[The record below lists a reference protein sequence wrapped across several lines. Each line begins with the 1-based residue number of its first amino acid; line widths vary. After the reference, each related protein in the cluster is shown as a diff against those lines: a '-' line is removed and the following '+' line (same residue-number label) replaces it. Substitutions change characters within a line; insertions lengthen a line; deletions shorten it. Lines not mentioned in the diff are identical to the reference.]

1 MKSNKAVGAAPVLLQ
16 SGKALTVYY
25 DGACPV
31 CSREIA
37 LYRRQLG
44 ADQCVWVDAS
54 SCPEAD
60 LGNGLSRA
68 SALARFHVRRAD
80 GELVDGMRGFAA
92 LWRALP
98 RFAWAGRIASFG
110 PIPLLLDAAYRVFLW
125 VRPAWQMLR
134 TVPTQPGVIRG
145 PERESDPKRTDPSGQ
160 AP

>member
-1 MKSNKAVGAAPVLLQ
+1 MKLNKADGDTSVSLR

-54 SCPEAD
+54 SCPEAE

-92 LWRALP
+92 LWRSLP
-98 RFAWAGRIASFG
+98 RFAWAGRLASVG
-110 PIPLLLDAAYRVFLW
+110 PIPLLLDAAYSVFLR
-125 VRPAWQMLR
+125 VRPAWQLLR
-134 TVPTQPGVIRG
+134 TVTPQPGVIRG
-145 PERESDPKRTDPSGQ
+145 PERKPDPKRTDPSGQ
-160 AP
+160 TP

>member
-1 MKSNKAVGAAPVLLQ
+1 MKLNKAVGAAPVSPQ
-16 SGKALTVYY
+16 PGKALTVYY

-44 ADQCVWVDAS
+44 AEQCVWVDAS

-80 GELVDGMRGFAA
+80 GELVNGVRGFGA
-92 LWRALP
+92 LWRSLP
-98 RFAWAGRIASFG
+98 RFAWAGRIVSFG
-110 PIPLLLDAAYRVFLW
+110 PFLLLLDAAYRVFLS

-134 TVPTQPGVIRG
+134 TVPTQSGVIRG
-145 PERESDPKRTDPSGQ
+145 PERKPDPKRTDPSGQ
-160 AP
+160 AS

>member
-1 MKSNKAVGAAPVLLQ
+1 MKLNKTDGAVSVSLQ
-16 SGKALTVYY
+16 PGKALTVYY

-31 CSREIA
+31 CSQEIA
-37 LYRRQLG
+37 LYRRQSG

-68 SALARFHVRRAD
+68 GALARFHVRRAD
-80 GELVDGMRGFAA
+80 GELVNGMRGFAA
-92 LWRALP
+92 LWRSLP
-98 RFAWAGRIASFG
+98 RFAWAGRIASVG
-110 PIPLLLDAAYRVFLW
+110 PIPLLLDAAYSVFLW

-134 TVPTQPGVIRG
+134 TVPPQPGVTHG
-145 PERESDPKRTDPSGQ
+145 SEPNPDPKRTDLFGQ